1 MKYGH
6 RHAFGAMQLGCVYH
20 LKFRFEKVLVFG
32 HEAVCVVN
40 HAAGI
45 VLHTE
50 LQASLQKL
58 QSITEI
64 TLDDAATSPR
74 QP

>member
-6 RHAFGAMQLGCVYH
+6 QHAFRAMPLECDYH

-45 VLHTE
+45 VLHAE
-50 LQASLQKL
+50 LQASLQEL

-64 TLDDAATSPR
+64 TLDGAAASPR